1 MEISMYSKFVTVFLF
16 ILLAS
21 GCSTVTPVEMTPE
34 QVQQKI
40 SEGEVIGVGDT
51 VKVVTS
57 NGDVYNFK
65 VTAVTNQ
72 QILGNDIEIP
82 IEEVVAIETK
92 EFSAGKT
99 ATLAGGT
106 VVLWAIIVAV
116 VLGGTLAL

>member
-1 MEISMYSKFVTVFLF
+1 MYSKFVTVFLF

-99 ATLAGGT
+99 AALAGGT